1 MIAMTP
7 AERYP
12 DQAAFPT
19 GADETGIALR
29 RAMADNE
36 LILLYQPLATLQS
49 GAICSVEALLRWQH
63 PILGLLEARQ
73 VLELADTA
81 GLTGEVSSW
90 VLEHVCRHIRRW
102 RDGGAPDLQVAVNIT
117 PSQFCHPEFGALV
130 ARQLA
135 AAGMPPSIL
144 SLEITEA
151 ALTLAGPDCDTLLAD
166 YRARGLHLTL
176 DDFGTDNASL
186 NNLKRY
192 LFDAIKID
200 SAFVRSVDTDSG
212 DAAMCRSI
220 IVMAHHLGMQVVA
233 EGVETESQCEFLR
246 RNMCD
251 QIQGYLLAAP
261 VPPEQMDALLA
272 ERLALPP
279 HLLRM
284 RKPQRR
290 LLLVD
295 DEPNIL
301 SALRRLLRGEGY
313 QILTAPDGAAGLA
326 LLAEHPVDVIVSDQ
340 RMPGMV
346 GADFL
351 REAKQQYPETIR
363 IMLSGYTELQSVT
376 DAVNEGA
383 IYKFLTKPWDD
394 DQLRG
399 HIAEAFRVK
408 ESADENL
415 RLHLEVRSVNQEL
428 AAANRRMEELLAE
441 KQHQISRDQI
451 SLTVARELLQHLP
464 LPVIGMDD
472 DGMIAFINGA
482 AEQLFAHS
490 GALLGNQATS
500 VLPQLFVADDTGAV
514 PPAQAHAGTGEHP
527 HYVAGHTHQA
537 EINGHHYC
545 VVVYPMGEHSTSRGS
560 LITLSRTGAP

>member
-1 MIAMTP
+1 MDN
-7 AERYP
+7 AE
-12 DQAAFPT
+12 DAAV
-19 GADETGIALR
+19 ALR
-29 RAMADNE
+29 RALADSE
-36 LILLYQPLATLQS
+36 LVLMYQPLANLQS
-49 GAICSVEALLRWQH
+49 GAICSLEALLRWQH
-63 PILGLLEARQ
+63 PTLGPLEARQ
-73 VLELADTA
+73 IFALAETA
-81 GLTGEVSSW
+81 GMTGDVSAW
-90 VLEHVCRHIRRW
+90 VLERVCQHIRHRC
-102 RDGGAPDLQVAVNIT
+102 DSQIPDLKVAVNIT
-117 PSQFCHPEFGALV
+117 PDQFCHPDFGALV
-130 ARQLA
+130 SGQLA
-135 AAGMPPSIL
+135 ASGIPSSML

-151 ALTLAGPDCDTLLAD
+151 ALAMAGPGCDTLLAD
-166 YRARGLHLTL
+166 YRARGLHLIL
-176 DDFGTDNASL
+176 DDFGTGHASL
-186 NNLKRY
+186 SSLKRY

-200 SAFVRSVDTDSG
+200 SAFVRCVDIDSG

-220 IVMAHHLGMQVVA
+220 IAMAHHLGMQVVA

-251 QIQGYLLAAP
+251 QIQGHLVAAP
-261 VPPEQMDALLA
+261 LLPEQVDDLLA
-272 ERLALPP
+272 ERRALPP

-301 SALRRLLRGEGY
+301 AALKRLLRGEGY
-313 QILTAPDGAAGLA
+313 QILTAPDGETGLA

-351 REAKQQYPETIR
+351 RKAKQQYPETIR

-394 DQLRG
+394 EQLRG

-408 ESADENL
+408 EIADENL
-415 RLHLEVRSVNQEL
+415 RLNLEVRTVNQEL
-428 AAANRRMEELLAE
+428 AAANRRMEQVLAE
-441 KQHQISRDQI
+441 KQHQISLDEI
-451 SLTVARELLQHLP
+451 SLNVARELLQHLP

-482 AEQLFAHS
+482 AEQLFGLG
-490 GALLGNQATS
+490 GALLGNEAVS
-500 VLPQLFVADDTGAV
+500 VLPQLFAADDTGAFS
-514 PPAQAHAGTGEHP
+514 AALATQERTAGGHSP
-527 HYVAGHTHQA
+527 RNAGGRSHQT
-537 EINGHHYC
+537 EIDGQHYC

-560 LITLSRTGAP
+560 LITLSRTGVP